1 MQLKDIQTFKTAQIR
16 VGSIFKMTFYPKD
29 GVTPKG
35 KSSISRTKYFVI
47 AGIDT
52 NGNYVGVSLINTDVN
67 INFARTI
74 APFQLCIYP
83 EKYDFLKGRYRYVDC
98 YVIRDIEKSR
108 IRQNAEYIGCL
119 EEDDIEKVRTLLKT
133 SPVMDTKTIKQYNL

>member
-1 MQLKDIQTFKTAQIR
+1 M
-16 VGSIFKMTFYPKD
+16 
-29 GVTPKG
+29 
-35 KSSISRTKYFVI
+35 
-47 AGIDT
+47 
-52 NGNYVGVSLINTDVN
+52 
-67 INFARTI
+67 
-74 APFQLCIYP
+74 
-83 EKYDFLKGRYRYVDC
+83 DC